1 MHRCLLY
8 NEEVRDSS
16 ERFLSPGQVG
26 LLNGWGVFST
36 LHVSNGS
43 LFAYERHWNR
53 MMRDAQRMHVPM
65 PPSAEELH
73 ATLLRLVAANQA
85 ENSTLRVAII
95 RNTGGAFDAPGLTRP
110 YDVIAF
116 TKDLVNWGAHARLAL
131 KRDARHG
138 ANEFS
143 GAKITAW
150 SQNLTWY
157 EQSRQRGYDEVVLL
171 DEHGRVSECT
181 SANLFAV
188 FGETVV
194 TPPLESGC
202 LPGITREILL
212 EAVTIPGITITER
225 HLSPADL
232 QRADAVFIT
241 SSTRELLP
249 VAEIESLGLRTT
261 DSTVITRLLTA
272 FREYREQ
279 YLHRFST
286 EAVTSQRNPTGIVLG
301 FE

>member
-36 LHVSNGS
+36 LHVADGV
-43 LFAYERHWNR
+43 LFAYERHWRR

-65 PPSAEELH
+65 PPSPDELR
-73 ATLLRLVAANQA
+73 ANLLRLVAANNA

-95 RNTGGAFDAPGLTRP
+95 RNTGGAFDAPGLSRP
-110 YDVIAF
+110 YDVVAF
-116 TKDLVNWGAHARLAL
+116 TKDLVDWGTHARLAL

-138 ANEFS
+138 ANEFA

-171 DEHGRVSECT
+171 DEHGRISECT

-188 FGETVV
+188 FGDSVV
-194 TPPLESGC
+194 TPPLDSGC
-202 LPGITREILL
+202 LPGITRELLL
-212 EAVTIPGITITER
+212 EAVSVPGITVREG
-225 HLSPADL
+225 HLSLLDL
-232 QRADAVFIT
+232 EQADAVFMT

-249 VAEIESLGLRTT
+249 VTEVESLRLRQT
-261 DSTVITRLLTA
+261 DSAVIPRLLAA
-272 FREYREQ
+272 FRELREQ
-279 YLHRFST
+279 YLQRSST
-286 EAVTSQRNPTGIVLG
+286 EVLIS
-301 FE
+301 